1 MAKKYLVGIDEVGRG
16 SLVGPVTVAAV
27 FLPQKLP
34 LPRKLGKIPLKD
46 SKKLNFQQ
54 REAWFKYF
62 KNNPHIFY
70 ALKSISSKIIDKTNI
85 SRAANSAGFL
95 ALTKLFKQ
103 RRVAK
108 RLKSAE
114 IKVFLD
120 GGLYLKGQTRNQK
133 QQKYC
138 SKTIPGH
145 LKIQTIPKADE
156 KIKAVKIASIVA
168 KVHRDRYLIKLHQKY
183 PHYDFHKNKG
193 YGTKKHLKAIKKYGP
208 SEVHRLTFI
217 KKYVKFIKMTSGR
230 SFASFRMTR
239 RVN

>member
-1 MAKKYLVGIDEVGRG
+1 MVNDKKYLIGIDEVGRG
-16 SLVGPVTVAAV
+16 ALVGPVTVAAV

-34 LPRKLGKIPLKD
+34 LPRKLGKIPLRD

-108 RLKSAE
+108 CLRNAE
-114 IKVFLD
+114 IKIFLD
-120 GGLYLKGQTRNQK
+120 GGLYLKGQTKNQK

-138 SKTIPGH
+138 PKTIPGH

-193 YGTKKHLKAIKKYGP
+193 YGTKKHFRAIKKFGFIKF
-208 SEVHRLTFI
+208 HRLTFL
-217 KKYVKFIKMTSGR
+217 KGFVQTSRLGVK
-230 SFASFRMTR
+230 
-239 RVN
+239 